1 MQAKEFRSLQ
11 EASNGVIN
19 ASPAMAE
26 EVETEEVETNEFVLE
41 YFNNYFGGNLTEDT
55 TNEDIM
61 DAVEDLVMLTEA
73 VCDAVGIDEGSM
85 GMKRLLRKSKGIAKM
100 VKRGEKMGRNY
111 MNPKTGKIGSG
122 VTVSHDTGD
131 AAREI
136 IRSKAVKVRDQL
148 SKKQDRRWKKGE
160 EHGVRAIA
168 GDSKQR
174 AKSGKVL
181 KHMDKQDRAKDNIGD
196 AKSKMTD
203 VADRVGMVS
212 GQGNVDQKTADKAV
226 KDRSAGHDIH
236 KRSIK
241 HGLKLTAS
249 TWYPNND
256 IIVENVDGQYRAKEG

>member
-1 MQAKEFRSLQ
+1 MQEQ
-11 EASNGVIN
+11 
-19 ASPAMAE
+19 
-26 EVETEEVETNEFVLE
+26 VLE

-61 DAVEDLVMLTEA
+61 DAVEDLILLTEA

-85 GMKRLLRKSKGIAKM
+85 GMKRLLRKSKGIEKM

-111 MNPKTGKIGSG
+111 QDPKTGKIGAG
-122 VTVSHDTGD
+122 VSVDHDTGD

-174 AKSGKVL
+174 AKSMKVL
-181 KHMDKQDRAKDNIGD
+181 KHMQKQDRAKNNISD

-226 KDRSAGHDIH
+226 KDRLAGHDMH

-241 HGLKLTAS
+241 HGINLAAS
-249 TWYPNND
+249 TWYPNSD
-256 IIVENVDGQYRAKEG
+256 ILIENVAGQYRAKK